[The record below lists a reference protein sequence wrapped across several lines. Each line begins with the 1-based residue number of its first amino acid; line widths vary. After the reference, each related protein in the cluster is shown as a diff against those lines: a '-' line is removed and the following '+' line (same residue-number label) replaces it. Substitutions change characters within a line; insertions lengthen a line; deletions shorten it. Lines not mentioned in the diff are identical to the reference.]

1 MKYWNLS
8 PKIAMLINGFFNQEL
23 SQKQL
28 NELDDWLLRSDSNL
42 QQFESFLK
50 NMAVDGSLPTV
61 RAERNPFVFEL
72 VAIAAMLFV
81 LVLSAWIFT
90 PAPADGSWIELPN
103 HKKLKLADLNNN
115 AKSYSY
121 IQVNKE
127 KSLL

>member
-61 RAERNPFVFEL
+61 RAERNHFVFEL
-72 VAIAAMLFV
+72 VAIAAMLIV
-81 LVLSAWIFT
+81 LILSAWIFT
-90 PAPADGSWIELPN
+90 PAPAEESRIELPN
-103 HKKLKLADLNNN
+103 HKKLKLADLNKN
-115 AKSYSY
+115 A
-121 IQVNKE
+121 E
-127 KSLL
+127 T